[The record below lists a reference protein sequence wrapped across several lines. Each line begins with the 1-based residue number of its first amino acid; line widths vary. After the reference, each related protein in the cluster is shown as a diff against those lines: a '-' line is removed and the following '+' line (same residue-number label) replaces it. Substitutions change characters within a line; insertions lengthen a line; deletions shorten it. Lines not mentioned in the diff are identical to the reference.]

1 MELEEK
7 TMNRV
12 DQQGHPEPDMELTR
26 ERKGRK
32 VPVLY
37 YLCRNQQ
44 LEHPHFIEV
53 TLVSPDGLY
62 LRDVIEK
69 FDSLRGRG
77 MASMYS
83 WSCKRSYK
91 NAFVWNDLGEDDL
104 IVPAH
109 ENEYILKG
117 SELVEENYSG
127 RARNMKLQSLQLLS
141 EQPSSI
147 TQDDYSSSTNVM
159 DDGCRSLTK
168 YKIYKSTHGLADAST
183 QTDEHVNV
191 QQTCTRSLLTD
202 NGPVDSLTND
212 SPSSSGACSSACK
225 TDTLESLM
233 KADDHHFHTSKKIEE
248 EEEEEDNDDE
258 YQVPTNTKIRGLL
271 QLISCG
277 SVSPQDHNLSQSLT
291 CRSKSLDSKSRI
303 ISSSVMLGELD
314 CLSENRKYTGMQ
326 LGDKQYF
333 SGSLVETKLLKNEE
347 IHNLKRSSSFSANR
361 MKCTPRSIMGSLSRH
376 SKSASMRFCENPN
389 SCIQSPCLSN
399 NGSNRITSSCLS
411 KKPSK
416 RTESFGD
423 NKENVIKIEESFLQ
437 ERESS
442 STWKL
447 MIVPR

>member
-117 SELVEENYSG
+117 SELVEENYS
-127 RARNMKLQSLQLLS
+127 
-141 EQPSSI
+141 
-147 TQDDYSSSTNVM
+147 DDYSSSTNVM

-423 NKENVIKIEESFLQ
+423 NKENVIKIEERL
-437 ERESS
+437 SS
-442 STWKL
+442 GARVIIHLEANDCPALS
-447 MIVPR
+447 